1 MSIMRNLG
9 AGKYSVAERVRKVA
23 ANTWRKV
30 SRRTACCGNYGE
42 PGC

>member
-1 MSIMRNLG
+1 MSLMRNLS
-9 AGKYSVAERVRKVA
+9 AGDYSAAERVRKIA
-23 ANTWRKV
+23 SNIWRKV